1 MTMAKEAKDRYAF
14 DTRAVARHGT
24 GEEHGRV
31 HRSRGFFENFLGLMG
46 VSAIAPSEWLMFDN
60 CSSIHMFFMRIPLD
74 IVWLRDG
81 TAGGFE
87 VAGVSRGVRP
97 WRVAFAP
104 RGAHRCIECASGTAP
119 EVGSIIEIEGFSR
132 AG

>member
-1 MTMAKEAKDRYAF
+1 MAKAASDRYSF
-14 DTRAVARHGT
+14 DTRAVARHGVT
-24 GEEHGRV
+24 EAPARV
-31 HRSRGFFENFLGLMG
+31 HRSSGFFENFLGLMG
-46 VSAIAPSEWLMFDN
+46 VGEIAPGEWLMFDN

-74 IVWLRDG
+74 IIWLRDG

-104 RGAHRCIECASGTAP
+104 RWAHRCIECAAGTAP
-119 EVGSIIEIEGFSR
+119 EVGATIEVEGFER